1 MQVGLTAIGTTSTQ
15 VAAYGNSWRRTQGWG
30 QSPKPMTDAER
41 RASNAAR
48 AEFEG
53 RYEWRVEKA

>member
-1 MQVGLTAIGTTSTQ
+1 MTFLRVMPLWENGMWKVQYKSVLTGAWVDSHLGNYST
-15 VAAYGNSWRRTQGWG
+15 
-30 QSPKPMTDAER
+30 ER

>member
-1 MQVGLTAIGTTSTQ
+1 MPLWENGMWKVQYKSVLTGAWVDSHLGNYST
-15 VAAYGNSWRRTQGWG
+15 
-30 QSPKPMTDAER
+30 ER